1 MLWFSR
7 PRLVSAFLFPA
18 LGTNFITF
26 LNYLQHVVIVLRFFA
41 LLARVPQLVHVFY
54 YNKDYMLSV
63 QGNSP
68 IVNKSHQIKVK
79 INFIAAKLNTLTLTL
94 LPNPA

>member
-1 MLWFSR
+1 
-7 PRLVSAFLFPA
+7 
-18 LGTNFITF
+18 
-26 LNYLQHVVIVLRFFA
+26 
-41 LLARVPQLVHVFY
+41 
-54 YNKDYMLSV
+54 MLSV